1 MNPVQNLFIA
11 CLWVAVGLLAKH
23 LLQHY
28 QISTCLQVE
37 RKVQRLI
44 SQIWKHE
51 VVALKAVP
59 LKCNYRSMGAI
70 VENHFTRAS
79 QSGGAVKRVGS
90 CGGVDQS
97 RSKDGLKEF

>member
-1 MNPVQNLFIA
+1 MSTVKNLFIA
-11 CLWVAVGLLAKH
+11 CLWVAVGLFAKH

-59 LKCNYRSMGAI
+59 LQCNCRSVGAI
-70 VENHFTRAS
+70 VENHFTRGS
-79 QSGGAVKRVGS
+79 QSGGAVKGVGS
-90 CGGVDQS
+90 CGGADQS
-97 RSKDGLKEF
+97 RLKDGLKEF

>member
-1 MNPVQNLFIA
+1 MF
-11 CLWVAVGLLAKH
+11 AKQ

-51 VVALKAVP
+51 VAALKAVP
-59 LKCNYRSMGAI
+59 LKCNCSSMGAI
-70 VENHFTRAS
+70 VETRFTGGS
-79 QSGGAVKRVGS
+79 QSGGAVKGGGN
-90 CGGVDQS
+90 CGGADQS
-97 RSKDGLKEF
+97 RSKDGLKES